1 MQFNQ
6 TTLKGQTKGEKEKKE
21 KSNENSGNHNTTT
34 TVVKSNFLSILT
46 QRACSS

>member
-1 MQFNQ
+1 MHR
-6 TTLKGQTKGEKEKKE
+6 KGEKRKEKG